1 MKELIK
7 NLIDFVKLPA
17 HLLGALVVASGILLF
32 LPENMIQKFYMTSF
46 RDEYGF
52 IIGIIFVVS
61 ISILSAL
68 LVRKIYT
75 VINDKRTNKKVIE
88 GQRKYLLKASNEKV
102 SLICEFLRQ
111 PTHTLTLPMNDGL
124 VIELQNFYV
133 ISPAGQ
139 THLVSMLNPEITY
152 FLQPWV
158 LERIDAD
165 EELRRKF
172 NRC

>member
-1 MKELIK
+1 MKELVK

-17 HLLGALVVASGILLF
+17 YLLGALAVASAVLLF
-32 LPENMIQKFYMTSF
+32 LPENMIQKLYMTSF

-52 IIGIIFVVS
+52 TIGIIFVVS
-61 ISILSAL
+61 ISILSVL

-75 VINDKRTNKKVIE
+75 VINDKRTNKEVIE

-111 PTHTLTLPMNDGL
+111 PTHTLTLPVNDGL

-133 ISPAGQ
+133 ISPAGGA
-139 THLVSMLNPEITY
+139 HLVSMLNPEITY

-158 LERIDAD
+158 LERIDAY

>member
-1 MKELIK
+1 MNEIVK
-7 NLIDFVKLPA
+7 NFIDFIKLPA
-17 HLLGALVVASGILLF
+17 YLLCALAVASGILLF
-32 LPENMIQKFYMTSF
+32 LPDGMIQKLYMTEF

-52 IIGIIFVVS
+52 TIGILFVVS

-75 VINDKRTNKKVIE
+75 VINDIRINKKVIE
-88 GQRKYLLKASNEKV
+88 NQRKYLLKVSNEKV

-111 PTHTLTLPMNDGL
+111 PTHTLTLPINDGL

-139 THLVSMLNPEITY
+139 THLVSMPNPKIKY

-172 NRC
+172 YRC

>member
-1 MKELIK
+1 MKELMK

-17 HLLGALVVASGILLF
+17 YLLGALTVASGVLLF
-32 LPENMIQKFYMTSF
+32 LPENMIQKLYMTSF
-46 RDEYGF
+46 REEYGF
-52 IIGIIFVVS
+52 TIGIIFVFS
-61 ISILSAL
+61 ISILSVL

-75 VINDKRTNKKVIE
+75 VINDKRTYKEVIE
-88 GQRKYLLKASNEKV
+88 GQKKYLLKASNEKT